1 MKVMNEELLV
11 RTSGKKT
18 YELTREVKQFV
29 SESGVQEG
37 QVTVFVC
44 HTSASLVIMENADP
58 EARDDLEEFFERLVP
73 EETPWFTH
81 TYEGADDM
89 PSHIRMALTGT
100 SEVIPI
106 GNGRMVLG
114 TWQGVFLFEHR
125 RASHQRKVV
134 ISVMGV

>member
-73 EETPWFTH
+73 EDTPWFTH
-81 TYEGADDM
+81 TYEGPDDM
-89 PSHIRMALTGT
+89 PSHIRMVLTRT
-100 SEVIPI
+100 SETVPVK
-106 GNGRMVLG
+106 NRSMMLG
-114 TWQGVFLFEHR
+114 TWQGLFLFEHR
-125 RASHQRKVV
+125 RARHSREIVV
-134 ISVMGV
+134 TVYG